1 MLFED
6 LPLSQTI
13 QQGISELG
21 HTAPT
26 PIQEKVIPEI
36 LRRNDVIA
44 CAQTGT
50 GKTGAFAIPLLQLL
64 NKRVEDP
71 KIKASLSV
79 LIVSPTRELAVQI
92 AENIKE
98 YSKFTNI
105 KSGVVFG
112 GASMQPQINL
122 LKDGLHILVATPGR
136 LLDLRKQGYINLDEV
151 EILVLDEADLM
162 LDMGFIDE
170 VQKIIR
176 LAPNLV
182 QRLMFSATIPPKVQ
196 DLAKSLLQNP
206 EKIELTTNS
215 SAAPTIAQKLY
226 LVPKQDK
233 VELLLY
239 VMRNVVKNKSVLIFR
254 RTKFGVEKALQSL
267 VKNGFK
273 ADELHGDKSQ
283 SDRTSALERFK
294 NKEVN
299 ILVAT
304 DLAARGLDIDSLD
317 FVINFDIPSMS
328 EVYVHRIGR
337 TGRAGSVGT
346 SISFCSADEKKYIK
360 FIETLI
366 GNKIPVETEH
376 PYPLEKDAEPVV
388 HKKKGSKHKKG
399 RKGSGSKAN
408 KKRWYK

>member
-6 LPLSQTI
+6 LPLSQPI
-13 QQGISELG
+13 QEGIAAIG
-21 HTAPT
+21 HTNPT
-26 PIQEKVIPEI
+26 PIQEKVIPEV

-50 GKTGAFAIPLLQLL
+50 GKTGAFAIPLLNLL
-64 NKRVEDP
+64 NKKIGDSTDFKDP
-71 KIKASLSV
+71 SV

-92 AENIKE
+92 DQNIQA
-98 YSKFTNI
+98 YAKFTNV

-122 LKDGLHILVATPGR
+122 LKSGLNILVATPGR
-136 LLDLRKQGYINLDEV
+136 LLDLRKQGYINLELISV
-151 EILVLDEADLM
+151 LVLDEADLM

-176 LAPNLV
+176 LSPNLE

-196 DLAKSLLQNP
+196 DLAKTLLQNP

-215 SAAPTIAQKLY
+215 SAAPSIAQKLY
-226 LVPKQDK
+226 MVPKPDK
-233 VELLLY
+233 TELLLY
-239 VMRNVVKNKSVLIFR
+239 VMRNVVKDKSVLIFR

-267 VKNGFK
+267 LKNGFK
-273 ADELHGDKSQ
+273 AEELHGDKSQ
-283 SDRTSALERFK
+283 TDRTTALSHFK

-304 DLAARGLDIDSLD
+304 DLAARGLDIDALD
-317 FVINFDIPSMS
+317 FVINFDIPNMP

-337 TGRAGSVGT
+337 TGRAGSVGN
-346 SISFCSADEKKYIK
+346 SISFCSADEKNYIR

-366 GNKIPVETEH
+366 GEKIPVEENN
-376 PYPLEKDAEPVV
+376 PYPLEKNAEPVV

>member
-6 LPLSQTI
+6 LPLSQSI
-13 QQGISELG
+13 QQGISEIG

-64 NKRVEDP
+64 NKRVEED
-71 KIKASLSV
+71 KTKGTLSV
-79 LIVSPTRELAVQI
+79 LIISPTRELAVQI

-136 LLDLRKQGYINLDEV
+136 LLDLRKQGYINLEEV
-151 EILVLDEADLM
+151 EVLVLDEADLM

-215 SAAPTIAQKLY
+215 SAAPTIEQNLY
-226 LVPKQDK
+226 MVPKQDK

-283 SDRTSALERFK
+283 TDRTSALERFK
-294 NKEVN
+294 QRSKYFSG
-299 ILVAT
+299 
-304 DLAARGLDIDSLD
+304 DRSCC
-317 FVINFDIPSMS
+317 SW
-328 EVYVHRIGR
+328 IGYR
-337 TGRAGSVGT
+337 FLG
-346 SISFCSADEKKYIK
+346 FC
-360 FIETLI
+360 
-366 GNKIPVETEH
+366 
-376 PYPLEKDAEPVV
+376 AEF
-388 HKKKGSKHKKG
+388 
-399 RKGSGSKAN
+399 
-408 KKRWYK
+408 

>member
-13 QQGISELG
+13 QQGISEIG
-21 HTAPT
+21 HTTPT

-64 NKRVEDP
+64 NKRVEDD
-71 KIKASLSV
+71 KIKSTLSV

-92 AENIKE
+92 AENIKD

-136 LLDLRKQGYINLDEV
+136 LLDLRKQGYINLEEIEV
-151 EILVLDEADLM
+151 LVLDEADLM

-176 LAPNLV
+176 LSPNLV

-215 SAAPTIAQKLY
+215 SAAPSIEQKLY
-226 LVPKQDK
+226 MVPKQDK

-283 SDRTSALERFK
+283 SDRTSALQRFK

-317 FVINFDIPSMS
+317 FVINFDIPNMP

-337 TGRAGSVGT
+337 TGRAGSVGA
-346 SISFCSADEKKYIK
+346 SISFCSADEKNYIK

-376 PYPLEKDAEPVV
+376 PYPLEKNAEPVV